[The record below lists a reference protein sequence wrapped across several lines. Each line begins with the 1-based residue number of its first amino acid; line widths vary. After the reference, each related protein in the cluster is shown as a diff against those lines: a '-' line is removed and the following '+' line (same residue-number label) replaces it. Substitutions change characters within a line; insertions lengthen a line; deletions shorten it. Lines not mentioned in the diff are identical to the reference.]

1 MSVLALFYGAN
12 ATTYTQSCA
21 LLPDAAVATARAAL
35 YAALATTAGA
45 QAYGFYSGDDFS
57 TLGYTSRTRSMLQV
71 GGPLAG
77 FNATLDD
84 GADLAQEALYQDFF
98 TGVQVGVGG

>member
-1 MSVLALFYGAN
+1 
-12 ATTYTQSCA
+12 
-21 LLPDAAVATARAAL
+21 
-35 YAALATTAGA
+35 
-45 QAYGFYSGDDFS
+45 
-57 TLGYTSRTRSMLQV
+57 MLQV

-98 TGVQVGVGG
+98 TGVQVGVWG